1 MKFSCLCVISPFPS
15 ENCKCHMLPTTMAVR
30 NSSYY
35 KFNEE
40 HVEKK
45 SSGIRNFLKVCGFT
59 DLRSNCNLAFI
70 SWAFK
75 KTCTKKIIHYKTGT
89 RIHMNGRLAHSHQ
102 TVIQAAAW
110 KDASYTPSPYV
121 QYTVYRLILALLFT
135 EAISLI
141 KLCMNLETG
150 GNAQWAN

>member
-75 KTCTKKIIHYKTGT
+75 DMYKKNHTLQNWNTHPHEWTPGT
-89 RIHMNGRLAHSHQ
+89 QSSNCNSGCSMKRC
-102 TVIQAAAW
+102 
-110 KDASYTPSPYV
+110 
-121 QYTVYRLILALLFT
+121 LLHTFT
-135 EAISLI
+135 
-141 KLCMNLETG
+141 LCAVHFL
-150 GNAQWAN
+150 